1 MCLPNAFPSELSD
14 FYFLINKM
22 IQLNTR
28 YYLIFCLMFLFACNE
43 YSKKEVVDR
52 SKLTEEQKRLPENAV
67 SALKTADGLNVALFA
82 SEPMLT
88 NPTNMDIDARGRVW
102 ITEAYNYRINLHPD
116 HPVKDAGDR
125 ILILEDTNGDGKA
138 DTSKVFYQD
147 TTINAALGI
156 CVLGNKVIVSRS
168 PYVYILTDTDGD
180 DKADKKEILF
190 EGIGGFQHD
199 HAIHA
204 FTFGPD
210 GKLYFN
216 FGNEGD
222 SIEDRNGHVI
232 KDIDDNLV
240 DVKDKPYRQ
249 GMIFRCDPDGTNFEV
264 LGNNFRNP
272 YEVTV
277 DAFGNLWQS
286 DNDDDGNRGVR
297 INYILEHGNYGYTD
311 EMTGDGWRSR
321 RVNLEDSIPLQHW
334 HLNDPGVVPN
344 LLQTGS
350 GSPTGILVNEGH
362 LLPKQ
367 FYGQIIHADAGKN
380 VVRSYPVKKDG
391 AGYTATISNIVE
403 SVDDKWFRPSD
414 VCIAPDGSL
423 FIADWYDPGVGG
435 HQVGDLNR
443 GRVFRVAPN
452 VSKYKIPAFSV
463 KTTKD
468 AIKALKNPNLATRY
482 LAWQKLHEQGAAVE
496 KDLADVFDNSD
507 NPRFRARA
515 FWLLSK
521 LPGRGAKYVNKA
533 IKDKDEDIRVTAL
546 KAARQINMDVIPL
559 VRQVINDPSP
569 QVRREAFIALRHNTS
584 PDAPALWAEL
594 VQKYDG
600 KDRWY
605 LEAAG
610 ISADGQWDSY
620 FAAWMKKV
628 GDSWNTPAGRDIVW
642 RSRARAALP
651 MLATII
657 RDNNIDLSKNLKFF
671 RAFDFHTDTSRQAVL
686 LSLLNSTTHERNV
699 ANETLLKVYT
709 LLELDTSGLA
719 VNSSL
724 KNIIETSLESVKG
737 TEQFLDLLSKYK
749 IKNKNPELL
758 DMAVNNADNN
768 IKIRSVKFLM
778 DNHGGEQ
785 IKTAI
790 HADTAT
796 AMTLINSLGR
806 VNDIKVKD
814 LLQSVLMDQKLNL
827 KVREKATHSFGN
839 GYSGQEKLMN
849 LVSSKKL
856 PKDLDTTAE
865 SILLN
870 AGRDDIKQKAMA
882 FYHKDEGNTNLPPVA
897 TLVKIKGNAG
907 NGQLVFSN
915 TCSSC
920 HQVNNSGIN
929 FGPDLS
935 EIGAKFAKDG
945 LYENILHPDAGIA
958 FGYDGYL
965 IKTKDGGQLLGYI
978 ANETKEDISLK
989 MTGGIVTKIKK
1000 EDIISKKSYGHSLM
1014 PTGLLNGMKQQDVVD
1029 LIEYLSALKKKE

>member
-1 MCLPNAFPSELSD
+1 MQV
-14 FYFLINKM
+14 K
-22 IQLNTR
+22 TR
-28 YYLIFCLMFLFACNE
+28 YYLFFALILLLACNE
-43 YSKKEVVDR
+43 HTKKETVHVDR
-52 SKLTEEQKRLPENAV
+52 SKLTDEQKRLPENAV
-67 SALKTADGLNVALFA
+67 SALKVADGLDVALFA
-82 SEPMLT
+82 SEPMLS
-88 NPTNMDIDARGRVW
+88 NPTNMDIDAKGRVW

-116 HPVKDAGDR
+116 HPVRAAGDR
-125 ILILEDTNGDGKA
+125 ILILEDTNGDGRA

-168 PYVYILTDTDGD
+168 PYVYMLTDTNGD

-222 SIEDRNGHVI
+222 SIEDRNGKVI
-232 KDIDDNLV
+232 MDKEGNLV

-272 YEVTV
+272 YEVAV

-297 INYILEHGNYGYTD
+297 INYILEYGNYGYTD

-321 RVNLEDSIPLQHW
+321 RVNMEDSIPLQHW
-334 HLNDPGVVPN
+334 HLNDPGVAPN

-350 GSPTGILVNEGH
+350 GSPTGILVNEGD
-362 LLPKQ
+362 LLPNQ

-391 AGYTATISNIVE
+391 AGYTASIVNLVE
-403 SVDDKWFRPSD
+403 STDDKWFRPSD

-443 GRVFRVAPN
+443 GRIFRVAPD
-452 VSKYKIPAFSV
+452 VSEYKIPAFSLN
-463 KTTKD
+463 TTKK
-468 AIKALKNPNLATRY
+468 AIKALESPNLATRY
-482 LAWQKLHEQGAAVE
+482 MAWQKLHEQGALAE
-496 KDLADVFDNSD
+496 DQLADVFNNSD

-521 LPGRGAKYVNKA
+521 LPGKGAEYVNKA
-533 IKDKDEDIRVTAL
+533 LQDKDEDIRVAAF
-546 KAARQINMDVIPL
+546 KAARQINMGVIPL
-559 VRQVINDPSP
+559 VKQAIKDPSA
-569 QVRREAFIALRHNTS
+569 QVRREAFIALRHNSS
-584 PDAPALWAEL
+584 PEAPALWADL

-610 ISADGQWDSY
+610 ISADRQWDSY
-620 FAAWMKKV
+620 FAAWLNQV
-628 GDSWNTPAGRDIVW
+628 GDNWNTPAGRDIVW
-642 RSRARAALP
+642 RSRASAALP

-657 RDNNIDLSKNLKFF
+657 RDNNNDLSQNLKFF
-671 RAFDFHTDTSRQAVL
+671 RAFDFNTDTSKQTVL
-686 LSLLNSTTHERNV
+686 LSLLNSTSNERNIP
-699 ANETLLKVYT
+699 NEKLIKVYT
-709 LLELDTSGLA
+709 LLELDTSALV

-724 KNIIETSLESVKG
+724 ENIIEASLESVKG

-749 IKNKNPELL
+749 IKNQNSELL
-758 DMAVNNADNN
+758 QMAINNTDDN

-778 DNHGGEQ
+778 DNRGAGQ
-785 IKTAI
+785 IESAI
-790 HADTAT
+790 HADTAK
-796 AMTLINSLGR
+796 AMRLLSSLGR
-806 VNDIKVKD
+806 VNDTKAKQ
-814 LLQSVLMDQKLNL
+814 LLQSILIDRKLNL
-827 KVREKATHSFGN
+827 KVREKAMQSFAS
-839 GYSGQEKLMN
+839 GYNGQERLMN

-865 SILLN
+865 NILLN
-870 AGRDDIKQKAMA
+870 AGRSDIKEKAMA
-882 FYHKDEGNTNLPPVA
+882 FYHKGDGDTNLPPVA
-897 TLVKIKGNAG
+897 TLVKMKGNAV

-920 HQVNNSGIN
+920 HQVNNKGIN

-935 EIGAKFAKDG
+935 EIGAKLAKDG
-945 LYENILHPDAGIA
+945 LYENVLHPDDGIA
-958 FGYDGYL
+958 FGYEGYL
-965 IKTKDGGQLLGYI
+965 IKTKDGNQLLGYI
-978 ANETKEDISLK
+978 ANETKEDMSLK
-989 MTGGIVTKIKK
+989 TTGGVITKIKK
-1000 EDIISKKSYGHSLM
+1000 EDVISKRSYGHSLM
-1014 PTGLLNGMKQQDVVD
+1014 PTGLLNGMKQQDAVD
-1029 LIEYLSALKKKE
+1029 LIEYLSALKRKG